1 MYLHILSTSGLTVSY
16 VVNSPL
22 ASFPLWCAQGRACV
36 CVSVCVC
43 VRVCVCVFCVHMCT
57 YLTNLCDSFG
67 LRAPSESRTKM
78 ADLQEGDNYIILRN
92 VCAMVSTPT
101 SAAAT
106 RKQDS

>member
-1 MYLHILSTSGLTVSY
+1 MCLRVHV
-16 VVNSPL
+16 
-22 ASFPLWCAQGRACV
+22 CQCV
-36 CVSVCVC
+36 CVFAWPCVAVCVC
-43 VRVCVCVFCVHMCT
+43 VFAWPCVCVCLRGRVWPCVCVRVCVFCVHMCT

-78 ADLQEGDNYIILRN
+78 ADLHEGDNYIILRN
-92 VCAMVSTPT
+92 VCAMVSMPT